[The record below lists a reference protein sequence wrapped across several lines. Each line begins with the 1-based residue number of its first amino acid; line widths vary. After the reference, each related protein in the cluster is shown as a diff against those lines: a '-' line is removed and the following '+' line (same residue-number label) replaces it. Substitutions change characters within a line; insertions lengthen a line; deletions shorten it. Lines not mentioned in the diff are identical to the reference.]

1 MVKNRYNK
9 SKKYSKKYNKSKKSK
24 KYSKKSKK
32 YTKKYSK
39 KSKKYSKKN
48 NKKRFSFKGGNYNTE
63 QIDKM
68 KKLFT
73 AYGYTP
79 DEQTR
84 FLEIFNYSSQY
95 VPANQLIYQLEIH
108 DEDNEVDY
116 NNLTPEEIEKGK
128 NHVTNMVDVTEN
140 IFNPKYQGETDSEKD
155 TNSEASSN

>member
-9 SKKYSKKYNKSKKSK
+9 SKKYSKKSK

-32 YTKKYSK
+32 YNKSK

-48 NKKRFSFKGGNYNTE
+48 NKKRFSFKGGDYNKE

-84 FLEIFNYSSQY
+84 FLKIFNYSSQY

-128 NHVTNMVDVTEN
+128 NHVTNMLDVTEN
-140 IFNPKYQGETDSEKD
+140 IFNPKYQGETDSEND
-155 TNSEASSN
+155 TNSEPSSN